1 MAKYQGYGQT
11 LEHKLVD
18 TYARFDKVN
27 AQATWEPEGGELE
40 FEEGV
45 GGQISSTLGEYTP
58 QGSAQTEVQS
68 IGLMACALPAEAY
81 ALPPAV
87 VAIQG
92 GVVGVALAHLWTT
105 CYIRQL
111 ELSCANGGNLQA
123 SYDWRALEEDDLH
136 TIASAAEAIA
146 NSPIAW
152 HGAASLLEVPVG
164 AAGAAFNVMSWTARL
179 VNEFSAQFD
188 QDTAAD
194 TIFPSWYEPGGF
206 YTELD
211 LELRTPPGV
220 SLLVTAGTAIG
231 FSWAADD
238 VETIP
243 KTFTLDMTGGEGLY
257 VRSRPRELQTGP
269 NGVTWRLTARSKPW
283 DIATWAVT
291 FAA

>member
-1 MAKYQGYGQT
+1 MARYQGYGQT
-11 LEHKLVD
+11 LEHKLSD
-18 TYARFDKVN
+18 TFARFDKVN
-27 AQATWEPEGGELE
+27 AAATWEPEGGELE

-45 GGQISSTLGEYTP
+45 GGQISSTFGPYTP
-58 QGSAQTEVQS
+58 QGSAQTEVQT
-68 IGLMACALPAEAY
+68 IDLMAYALPAEAY

-87 VAIQG
+87 TSIQG

-105 CYIRQL
+105 VYIRQL
-111 ELSCANGGNLQA
+111 ELSCAVGGNLQA
-123 SYDWRALEEDDLH
+123 NYDWRALEEDDAH
-136 TIASAAEAIA
+136 TIASAAEAQS
-146 NSPIAW
+146 NSPVAW
-152 HGAASLLEVPVG
+152 HSAAVLIEQPLG
-164 AAGAAFNVMSWTARL
+164 AAGAAYNCMTWTARL
-179 VNEFSAQFD
+179 VNEFEAQFD
-188 QDTAAD
+188 QDVDTD

-206 YTELD
+206 YTEVD

-220 SLLVTAGTAIG
+220 SLLATAGTAIG
-231 FSWAADD
+231 FTWTGAD
-238 VETIP
+238 VETVP